1 MMGFLLLYNIYTHN
15 SVLNGKMSVLVFK
28 NGGQMLWQMELTEI
42 RCMNALDGLMG
53 FTHPY

>member
-1 MMGFLLLYNIYTHN
+1 MGFLLLYNIYTHN

-42 RCMNALDGLMG
+42 RWMNALDGLMG

>member
-28 NGGQMLWQMELTEI
+28 NGGQMLWQMELTEM
-42 RCMNALDGLMG
+42 RWMNALDGLMG